1 MLTTNF
7 GPMLMNCQ
15 GYIQGRQTRKQS
27 KEENGNRNEFQDQ
40 HASCILA
47 WLYLEKQSTWGR
59 RVMGFVCFMHTSDHL
74 EMLWS
79 SQRNALPQGFAVKQI
94 CDILLAYCWNTIIE
108 IKINVYEIVFQ
119 TLNLNVMLN
128 QSNIP

>member
-27 KEENGNRNEFQDQ
+27 KEENGNRNGFQDQ

-74 EMLWS
+74 EMLWR
-79 SQRNALPQGFAVKQI
+79 SQRNALPQGFALKQI
-94 CDILLAYCWNTIIE
+94 CNTLLAHCWNTIIE
-108 IKINVYEIVFQ
+108 IKINVYGISIFKHLGLFRHVK
-119 TLNLNVMLN
+119 
-128 QSNIP
+128 P